1 MSVQALTKLLFDE
14 KNLVNVTV
22 VLIVVVQALLC
33 PLDKQTAQF
42 TATVTN

>member
-1 MSVQALTKLLFDE
+1 MSEQVLTKLFFDE
-14 KNLVNVTV
+14 KSLINVSV

-33 PLDKQTAQF
+33 TLRKQTAQF

>member
-1 MSVQALTKLLFDE
+1 MSVQVLTKLLFDE

-33 PLDKQTAQF
+33 PLHKQAAQF